1 MTAVKFTVFAF
12 IYYSE
17 NKKVCQYKKHGIRTV
32 FFVPYLVVANSLTVT
47 VILPLEAPTVS

>member
-1 MTAVKFTVFAF
+1 MTAVKFTVFACV
-12 IYYSE
+12 YYSE

-32 FFVPYLVVANSLTVT
+32 FFVPYLVVDNSLTVT

>member
-12 IYYSE
+12 VYYSE
-17 NKKVCQYKKHGIRTV
+17 NKKVCQYKKTRFNTV
-32 FFVPYLVVANSLTVT
+32 FFTHYLAVVNSLTVT